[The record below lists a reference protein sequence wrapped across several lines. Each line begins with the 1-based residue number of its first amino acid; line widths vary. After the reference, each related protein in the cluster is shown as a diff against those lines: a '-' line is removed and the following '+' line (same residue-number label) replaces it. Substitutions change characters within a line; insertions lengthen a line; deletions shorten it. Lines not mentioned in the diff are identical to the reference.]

1 MEIDKLNQLRV
12 PLKISWIRA
21 MFCLFVRISPLTI
34 KFRMIP
40 FIILRL
46 ILKAAGLFGWSTGFE
61 QLYHRCHPLLKRN
74 QRVNWQQLGQKTLET
89 VGDQEPKS
97 NAGRKPF
104 DVRLRFQTQDR
115 ISFLLVLALSLDDTL
130 PETKTICLFRP
141 QLTRQDGAKNF
152 SAWDQFRP
160 QNG

>member
-1 MEIDKLNQLRV
+1 MLAGELFGVEIDKLNQLRV
-12 PLKISWIRA
+12 PLKNSWIRA

-46 ILKAAGLFGWSTGFE
+46 ILKAAGLFGWWTGFE
-61 QLYHRCHPLLKRN
+61 QLYHSCHPQLKRN

-115 ISFLLVLALSLDDTL
+115 ISFLLVLALSLDDYV
-130 PETKTICLFRP
+130 
-141 QLTRQDGAKNF
+141 A
-152 SAWDQFRP
+152 
-160 QNG
+160 